1 MSRKAPHCIFR
12 KLLEIMD
19 SLRSESIR
27 TSKESDHTRL
37 SGLTTR
43 QGAVISQ
50 LKLMLENQ
58 PEGVSL
64 KDLARRIHMTI
75 PAASQL
81 VETLVLKNYV
91 QRNPDPTDRRA
102 VRITLSETGL
112 NIFEEVYAHFDAELD
127 IRAQA
132 LTNEEMGALE
142 RIVKKI
148 QK

>member
-1 MSRKAPHCIFR
+1 
-12 KLLEIMD
+12 
-19 SLRSESIR
+19 
-27 TSKESDHTRL
+27 
-37 SGLTTR
+37 
-43 QGAVISQ
+43 
-50 LKLMLENQ
+50 
-58 PEGVSL
+58 
-64 KDLARRIHMTI
+64 MTI

-127 IRAQA
+127 KRAQA
-132 LTNEEMGALE
+132 LTNEELGALE